1 MSVEFNKQL
10 FYTKIKPPP
19 TQRHSKLRETSYFLL
34 WTRWKFRRRPV
45 YVQHHKDNVQ
55 LEKIHNRNIFLL
67 PLLSVDPQR
76 RRPWQSIRVL
86 LCSWHSRRSGWICIA
101 CKDRTSAIRED
112 FFYSYKTVFN
122 KMEMYST
129 IRDARRGTCSMSL
142 TSSLASVCVCVCEP
156 DRGKKKQ
163 RAAMADTRHFLFSVL
178 LVAWMPL
185 FSPTREC
192 FMYNSKSADESVSL
206 WSQYDAQIPCRLLTQ
221 QPIQTCSN
229 GWSWEAYKW
238 LLHCPPGTGARS
250 TVYRACFR
258 YYCTEA
264 QCEGCKCVG
273 LTCVSRNRWIIYLL
287 IIYVCMMHTSYMY
300 ENINNLSNKTKL
312 LSALIYSI

>member
-45 YVQHHKDNVQ
+45 YVQHHNDNVQ
-55 LEKIHNRNIFLL
+55 LEKIHNRNICLL

-112 FFYSYKTVFN
+112 FFYSYKTPL
-122 KMEMYST
+122 KP
-129 IRDARRGTCSMSL
+129 CSL
-142 TSSLASVCVCVCEP
+142 KWKFIPLYETPVEEPAAWALRHLWPQCVCVCEP
-156 DRGKKKQ
+156 DRGEKKQ
-163 RAAMADTRHFLFSVL
+163 RAAMADTRHFLFTVL

-185 FSPTREC
+185 FSPTLEC

-206 WSQYDAQIPCRLLTQ
+206 WSQYDAQIPCRSLTQ

-238 LLHCPPGTGARS
+238 LLHCLPGTGARS
-250 TVYRACFR
+250 TVYQACFR

-264 QCEGCKCVG
+264 QCEGC
-273 LTCVSRNRWIIYLL
+273 TCG
-287 IIYVCMMHTSYMY
+287 T
-300 ENINNLSNKTKL
+300 NLCQQK
-312 LSALIYSI
+312 